1 MRVGSPKEIKNNE
14 NRIGLT
20 PDSAKVL
27 IDDGHE
33 VFIETG
39 AGEGIGC
46 LDSFYEEVG
55 ADIVSLEDLY
65 KNSELII
72 KVKEPTRQEHKFLNS
87 NHTLFTYLHLAG
99 DKELTLSLAKTGL
112 TAIAYETV
120 TSDKVHLPLLSPM
133 SKIAGQLAFV
143 VGSYNLLSQNQ
154 GIGKLLGF
162 DSQFDSG
169 TVTIVGAGTA
179 GVQSLIMAKRNN
191 AKINVIDVSEDKL
204 NELKK
209 SFGEENIQYIKSSED
224 TILEAVAETDLLIG
238 AVHVL
243 GKSAP
248 KIITQEMIKEMPSG
262 SVFVDISIDQGGCGQ
277 TSKPTTHD
285 EPTYLT
291 HDVIHYCVT
300 NMPGSV
306 PITSTFALNKAT
318 LPYVRLIAEKGL
330 EEAFILDEGLQE
342 GLNIKNGKVVHKSVT
357 ESLGL

>member
-72 KVKEPTRQEHKFLNS
+72 KVKEPTRQEHKLLNS
-87 NHTLFTYLHLAG
+87 DHTLFTYLHLAG

-120 TSDKVHLPLLSPM
+120 TSDEVHLPLLSPM

-209 SFGEENIQYIKSSED
+209 SFGEENIQYIKSSEH

-248 KIITQEMIKEMPSG
+248 KIITHEMIKEMPSG

>member
-120 TSDKVHLPLLSPM
+120 TSDEVHLPLLSPM

-238 AVHVL
+238 AVHVV

-248 KIITQEMIKEMPSG
+248 KIITHEMIKEMPSG

>member
-72 KVKEPTRQEHKFLNS
+72 KVKEPTRQEHKLLNS
-87 NHTLFTYLHLAG
+87 DHTLFTYLHLAG

-120 TSDKVHLPLLSPM
+120 TSDEVHLPLLSPM

-209 SFGEENIQYIKSSED
+209 SFGEENIQYIKSSEH

-342 GLNIKNGKVVHKSVT
+342 GLNIKNGKVVHKSVI

>member
-72 KVKEPTRQEHKFLNS
+72 KVKEPTRQEHKLLNS
-87 NHTLFTYLHLAG
+87 DHTLFTYLHLAG

-120 TSDKVHLPLLSPM
+120 TSDEVHLPLLSLM

-204 NELKK
+204 KELKK

-238 AVHVL
+238 AVHVV

-248 KIITQEMIKEMPSG
+248 KIITHEMIKEMPSG
-262 SVFVDISIDQGGCGQ
+262 SVFVDISIDQGGCSQ
-277 TSKPTTHD
+277 VSHRIFRTLKLYICHK
-285 EPTYLT
+285 Y
-291 HDVIHYCVT
+291 
-300 NMPGSV
+300 
-306 PITSTFALNKAT
+306 AT
-318 LPYVRLIAEKGL
+318 
-330 EEAFILDEGLQE
+330 
-342 GLNIKNGKVVHKSVT
+342 
-357 ESLGL
+357 

>member
-72 KVKEPTRQEHKFLNS
+72 KVKEPTRQEHKLLNS
-87 NHTLFTYLHLAG
+87 DHTLFTYLHLAG

-120 TSDKVHLPLLSPM
+120 TSDEVHLPLLSPM

-238 AVHVL
+238 AVHVV

-248 KIITQEMIKEMPSG
+248 KIITHEMIKEMPSG

>member
-20 PDSAKVL
+20 PDSVKAL

-72 KVKEPTRQEHKFLNS
+72 KVKEPTRQEHKLLNS
-87 NHTLFTYLHLAG
+87 DHTLFTYLHLAG

-120 TSDKVHLPLLSPM
+120 TSDEVHLPLLSPM

-209 SFGEENIQYIKSSED
+209 SFCEENIQYIKSSED

-238 AVHVL
+238 AVHVV

-248 KIITQEMIKEMPSG
+248 KIITHEMIKEMPSG

-342 GLNIKNGKVVHKSVT
+342 GLNIKNGKVVHKSVI